1 MSVTLP
7 SAGGRRVDPARRA
20 CPTSARASARRRRT
34 TRRWNAPTRQ
44 GSTYLR
50 TAIIRHAP
58 CAVGLMEI
66 ENIIRYAPLA
76 VGLMEIENIIRYA
89 PCAVGLKPSA
99 MRGKA
104 RLRGLYRIMYSKTI
118 RPRLCAAKP
127 ACVGESGLFVR
138 RPSARRRRSPIG
150 YRLSAI
156 PQPHSKLSYRLLA
169 ISYRLSAIGYR
180 LSAIGYRLS
189 AIGYR
194 LSCNAI
200 SMTHCG
206 GAH

>member
-1 MSVTLP
+1 MPEIALNP
-7 SAGGRRVDPARRA
+7 PPFQGGRRVDPARRA

-150 YRLSAI
+150 YRLSTI

-180 LSAIGYRLS
+180 LSVIGYRTPS
-189 AIGYR
+189 SRNRANTVG
-194 LSCNAI
+194 S
-200 SMTHCG
+200 
-206 GAH
+206 